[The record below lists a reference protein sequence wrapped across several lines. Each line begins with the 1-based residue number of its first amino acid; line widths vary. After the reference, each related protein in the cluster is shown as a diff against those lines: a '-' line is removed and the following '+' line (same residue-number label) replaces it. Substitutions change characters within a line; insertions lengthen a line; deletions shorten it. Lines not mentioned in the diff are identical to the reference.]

1 MNQTDVVW
9 LGDSTPAY
17 PVKRR
22 DPMVDHRQESWRWD
36 ILTLDEA
43 PAGTLD
49 GVTDGSLEFNINNTI
64 RGGGSLE
71 WSGQE
76 EPDWSRIM
84 LQPWFVL
91 KTAEVE
97 IAWPRGVFIPA
108 APVQEHT
115 DEGVSVNVELYD
127 KLLILDQ
134 DKVDRTYTVK
144 AGANV
149 VDTIRS
155 IISGAG
161 QTKHLIEDSDATLR
175 SAMFWEAG
183 TTKLKII
190 NELLDAINY
199 FSLWCDGYGT
209 YQGSPYKA
217 PASRPVVRNFV
228 DDQDSIYRPDF
239 THDRDLFNIPNKV
252 IEVGRSDGEEEGL
265 VATATNTDPSS
276 PYSYQQRGRWIVQH
290 DTDVEATSQQVL
302 NDIAQRRLAQL
313 SQTASSIG
321 FSHAHVPL
329 ELNELV
335 TFERGARGLK
345 LSATVQSFSISTRP
359 GELMQTKIR
368 EVTI

>member
-71 WSGQE
+71 WAGQE

-217 PASRPVVRNFV
+217 PAYRPVVRNFV

-313 SQTASSIG
+313 SQTASSID

-345 LSATVQSFSISTRP
+345 LSATVQSFSISMRP